1 MRDRDVAVM
10 GGFPRPGPAL
20 WGVMLTL
27 FTIWLAFAV
36 GMGWANVSESVF
48 LLFAGDTQRILH
60 GEVWRIF
67 TASLMHEPQV
77 MTILFVLI
85 GFYFLTPTLEEKW
98 GGKRLIGF
106 LVASGVFAYLF
117 QIGFELAL
125 PRSIASKLV
134 AGQWWGSTPVITAI
148 AIAWAL
154 TFRGQTVRLFFIL
167 PVSSRG
173 LILFTVGVAVLYV
186 LAPFQHPTCG
196 LISPFGGML
205 AGWIF
210 GGSPSPIRRAW
221 LKFRLKRIENQLE
234 SGKKARAARVKR
246 SGLRVIE
253 GGGAAP
259 GPGAD
264 DDDEDR
270 RGPDGRLLN

>member
-1 MRDRDVAVM
+1 MRDRDDVAVM
-10 GGFPRPGPAL
+10 GAFPRPGRAL
-20 WGVMLTL
+20 WGVLLTL
-27 FTIWLAFAV
+27 FGIWLAFAV
-36 GMGWANVSESVF
+36 GLGWANLSEDVF
-48 LLFAGDTQRILH
+48 LLFAGNTQKILH
-60 GEVWRIF
+60 GEVWRLF
-67 TASLMHEPQV
+67 TAPLMHEPVV

-85 GFYFLTPTLEEKW
+85 GFYFLTPTLEQQW

-106 LVASGVFAYLF
+106 LLLSGTFGYLF
-117 QIGFELAL
+117 QMGLELAL
-125 PRSIASKLV
+125 PRSIGQKLV
-134 AGQWWGSTPVITAI
+134 GDHWWGSTPVIAAI

-154 TFRGQTVRLFFIL
+154 TFRGQTVRLFFVL

-186 LAPFQHPTCG
+186 LAPFQRPSSG
-196 LISPFGGML
+196 LLSPFGGML

-210 GGSPSPIRRAW
+210 GGSPSPLRRAW
-221 LKFRLKRIENQLE
+221 LKFRLKRLE
-234 SGKKARAARVKR
+234 SELETGKKQRAERVKR

-259 GPGAD
+259 PK